1 MESTNLTNLTR
12 DLSDPMNN
20 LDSQYVNT
28 TVYEV
33 NEIIYSLNDYLPLLY
48 KDERMNNLLESNMMY
63 VIGVESNDNTIK
75 TLRYSN
81 MPVGLVRKCI
91 GVWGK
96 IGEMVKGEKLEK
108 VEYGRK
114 YNRWVYDLDS
124 RYNVLEL
131 WEMGVYVGK
140 MGE

>member
-1 MESTNLTNLTR
+1 MMFRYGNSELCFECVFN
-12 DLSDPMNN
+12 
-20 LDSQYVNT
+20 
-28 TVYEV
+28 
-33 NEIIYSLNDYLPLLY
+33 PLLY
-48 KDERMNNLLESNMMY
+48 KDERMSNLLESNMMY

-75 TLRYSN
+75 TLRYGN
-81 MPVGLVRKCI
+81 MPMGLIRKCI

-96 IGEMVKGEKLEK
+96 IGEMGEREK

-114 YNRWVYDLDS
+114 YNRWVDDLDS
-124 RYNVLEL
+124 RYDVLEL